1 MFFAS
6 IIVAVFGLATL
17 GRSHMKMSTP
27 TPYGK
32 SSLDTDPL
40 SFNGS
45 DFPCKQRTGVYDIE
59 GATNTMPLGSVQPL
73 EFIGIIV
80 HGGGSCQVS
89 ITYDLQPTNLS
100 VFKVIHSI
108 EGGCRAKDTQGNL
121 DSGTATS
128 PDPFTYSFTVPPSLP
143 TGNATVAWTWFNKEG
158 NREMYMVRIKLPL
171 APF

>member
-89 ITYDLQPTNLS
+89 ITYDLQFGLGDSHFPRSFHLL
-100 VFKVIHSI
+100 IH
-108 EGGCRAKDTQGNL
+108 G
-121 DSGTATS
+121 
-128 PDPFTYSFTVPPSLP
+128 PSKS
-143 TGNATVAWTWFNKEG
+143 A
-158 NREMYMVRIKLPL
+158 NRKCDCGMDMV
-171 APF
+171 

>member
-89 ITYDLQPTNLS
+89 ITYDHTFHRGRMSSQGHARQFGLGDGHFPRSFHLL
-100 VFKVIHSI
+100 IH
-108 EGGCRAKDTQGNL
+108 G
-121 DSGTATS
+121 
-128 PDPFTYSFTVPPSLP
+128 PSKS
-143 TGNATVAWTWFNKEG
+143 A
-158 NREMYMVRIKLPL
+158 NRKCDCGMDMV
-171 APF
+171 